1 MSVSILLIF
10 CVSAPD
16 HVLGRELQEVM
27 VHVIDLGVGGHGG
40 AGSKG
45 PAAATHALV
54 PDLGDDPL
62 VPPVHGLGQ
71 VLQPDLLPPR
81 DGEVGV
87 DQGSGVETTAGVG
100 SNKLLPLGRHY
111 RMYTIFL

>member
-1 MSVSILLIF
+1 MSVSISLIF

-40 AGSKG
+40 AGSEG

-87 DQGSGVETTAGVG
+87 DQGPGIEAAAGVG
-100 SNKLLPLGRHY
+100 GNKLLSFR
-111 RMYTIFL
+111 RN